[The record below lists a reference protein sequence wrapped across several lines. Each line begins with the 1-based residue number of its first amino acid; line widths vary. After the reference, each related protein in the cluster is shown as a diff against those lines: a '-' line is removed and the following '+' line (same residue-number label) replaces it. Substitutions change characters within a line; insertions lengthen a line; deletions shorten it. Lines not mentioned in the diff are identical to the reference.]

1 MYIHVIPFWALNFTE
16 MEGVVTVFPSRL
28 LQLQT
33 TRSWDFMG
41 LDQKAKRNTTAESDV
56 IIGVID
62 SGIWPESESF
72 NDEGFGPPPKR
83 WRGACSG
90 SPNFKCNKYLFTPPF
105 PCYLGAVFVIVYSDL
120 IINMHSNAICLN
132 YLMEQVIP
140 VLQQDHWSSVLLDG
154 RCNSKGY
161 RWTWN
166 SHSLNSSW

>member
-1 MYIHVIPFWALNFTE
+1 

-33 TRSWDFMG
+33 TRSWDFIG
-41 LDQKAKRNTTAESDV
+41 LGQKAKRNPTAESDV

-90 SPNFKCNKYLFTPPF
+90 GPNFKCNKYLFTPPF
-105 PCYLGAVFVIVYSDL
+105 PCYLGTVFVIV
-120 IINMHSNAICLN
+120 
-132 YLMEQVIP
+132 
-140 VLQQDHWSSVLLDG
+140 
-154 RCNSKGY
+154 
-161 RWTWN
+161 
-166 SHSLNSSW
+166 